1 MTIKQNR
8 LLTKVHTH
16 VVGMFLYTQCF
27 FVYCF
32 VTHSTFIK
40 NLTLLMFEN
49 WAFFCQF
56 SEEWDQ
62 QPTPRKGMIQNRPS
76 LLKGAKSLLNYIIA
90 QSKLASKDRK

>member
-1 MTIKQNR
+1 
-8 LLTKVHTH
+8 
-16 VVGMFLYTQCF
+16 MF
-27 FVYCF
+27 
-32 VTHSTFIK
+32 K
-40 NLTLLMFEN
+40 N